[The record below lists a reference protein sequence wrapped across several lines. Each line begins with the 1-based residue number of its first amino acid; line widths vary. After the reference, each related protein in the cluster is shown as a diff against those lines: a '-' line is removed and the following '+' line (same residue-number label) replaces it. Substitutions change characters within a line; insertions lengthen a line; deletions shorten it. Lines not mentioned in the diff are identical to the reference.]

1 MNRPPRLF
9 RPAEARRWE
18 VGLRSDLRRRHALR
32 WHGICIGSFMLALM
46 WAASHLQMVF
56 GVESLAVR
64 YTVSLGIGYF
74 AYLGVLRLWAQRMVA
89 SPGRASDSG
98 LDALDPADGALDLAS
113 GVSRNADTAG
123 FAAGGGGDFAGA
135 GASADFGLPDGL
147 GDVAGGA
154 LEAAASAEEGAV
166 VAVPLVVVFVIACA
180 VLLSAGALL
189 GLYFGWEVLLTVAV
203 ELAFSFA
210 SARAAVRLEREGWL
224 TAAVRLTWKPLLASV
239 CFAVALG
246 ALVDHVVP
254 AAHSLP
260 QAIKALHHR

>member
-1 MNRPPRLF
+1 MSRLSRLF
-9 RPAEARRWE
+9 RPGEARRWE
-18 VGLRSDLRRRHALR
+18 AGLRSDLRRRHALR
-32 WHGICIGSFMLALM
+32 LHGLCIGSFMLALM

-89 SPGRASDSG
+89 PSASG
-98 LDALDPADGALDLAS
+98 LDAGDLADGALDLAS
-113 GVSRNADTAG
+113 GVSPGSDAAG

-135 GASADFGLPDGL
+135 GASADFGLPEGL

-166 VAVPLVVVFVIACA
+166 VAVPLVVVFAIACA
-180 VLLSAGALL
+180 VLLGAGALL

-203 ELAFSFA
+203 EVAFSFA

-224 TAAVRLTWKPLLASV
+224 TAAVRLTWKPLLASM
-239 CFAVALG
+239 CLAVALG
-246 ALVDHVVP
+246 ALVDHFIP
-254 AAHSLP
+254 TAHSLP
-260 QAIKALHHR
+260 QAVKALRHHH